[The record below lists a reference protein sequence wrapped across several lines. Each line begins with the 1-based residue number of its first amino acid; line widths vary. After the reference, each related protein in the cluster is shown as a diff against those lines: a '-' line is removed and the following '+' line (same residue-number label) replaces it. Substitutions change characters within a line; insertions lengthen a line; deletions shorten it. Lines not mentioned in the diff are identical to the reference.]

1 MRPKPRTRRKPY
13 ELLFLPKHHGDELV
27 NVHLE
32 LFRGVLDFLRR
43 LDGEFDEDVAKVFV
57 GVFLNTLHGGT
68 EVALCLRRDGA
79 RGKQAVDV
87 YDVVSL
93 SLIHI

>member
-43 LDGEFDEDVAKVFV
+43 LDGEFDEDVAQ
-57 GVFLNTLHGGT
+57 GLRRGLPQYASWRHGGC
-68 EVALCLRRDGA
+68 ALPSERWRE
-79 RGKQAVDV
+79 R
-87 YDVVSL
+87 
-93 SLIHI
+93 